1 MTLEELEALP
11 VSVLSCAQIA
21 PILQANAYTI
31 HETAMQRPY
40 LLGFPV
46 NIMGRRVRIPKQPF
60 LEFIRGEAAK
70 N

>member
-11 VSVLSCAQIA
+11 VAVLTCAQIA
-21 PILQANAYTI
+21 PVLKADAYTI
-31 HETAMQRPY
+31 HETAIQRPD

-46 NIMGRRVRIPKQPF
+46 NVMGMRVRIPKAA
-60 LEFIRGEAAK
+60 FIRFMRG

>member
-11 VSVLSCAQIA
+11 VSVLTCAQIA
-21 PILQANAYTI
+21 PVLKADAYTI
-31 HETAMQRPY
+31 HETAIQRPD

-46 NIMGRRVRIPKQPF
+46 NVMGRRVRIPKAA
-60 LEFIRGEAAK
+60 FIRFMRG

>member
-1 MTLEELEALP
+1 MTVEELEALP

-21 PILQANAYTI
+21 PILKANAYTI
-31 HETAMQRPY
+31 HETAIQRPD

-46 NIMGRRVRIPKQPF
+46 SVMGRRVRIPKDG
-60 LEFIRGEAAK
+60 FIRFLRG